1 MLLRVID
8 DVRGGGLG
16 IASKEGK
23 SKSSTED
30 ALLAEE
36 SLLKLEEAEAIVE
49 SENLEE
55 RLCFIV
61 LSI

>member
-1 MLLRVID
+1 M
-8 DVRGGGLG
+8 
-16 IASKEGK
+16 ASKAGR

-36 SLLKLEEAEAIVE
+36 SLLKLEDADAMVE
-49 SENLEE
+49 SENLDE

-61 LSI
+61 TDEE